1 MWTNGP
7 QQSAS
12 KERKASPSPS
22 ELIFAV
28 VATPPSVAPRCSER
42 LFSSSVSLPLR
53 SDDPSACR
61 VKAFQYASMQQNFS
75 FSTYAFLQG
84 PYNARARLRPA
95 LQASAPASSHSLS
108 LGHCKALVRPG
119 PALRASAPAPSRAL
133 FFKGG
138 QCVST
143 PGLSPCFWHTPF
155 FRALSCTS
163 KAPLGSPLASGSA
176 PFFRALS
183 CTSKAPLSTP
193 GLCPCLLALAFLGGP
208 AVH

>member
-108 LGHCKALVRPG
+108 LGRCKALVRPG

-163 KAPLGSPLASGSA
+163 KAPL
-176 PFFRALS
+176 
-183 CTSKAPLSTP
+183 STR